1 MLVPSGKLSFVFA
14 TIVLALLSVAI
25 IVPTPAFAQAST
37 GAIRGAITDQSGAV
51 LPAVTVTVRNVDTNT
66 ERRITTNAEGLYNAD
81 NLRPGDYEI
90 TVEAQGFKKS
100 TQQLAV
106 LTGNTHTANF
116 SLVIGSSSESVL
128 VTAEAPQI
136 NLTDYKID
144 GVITRERVDTLPLNG
159 RNFLELAQIAP
170 GVTVTTTNNPGALAN
185 SFTQVSI
192 GGVSGALTQ
201 INVDGANVNDRVTG
215 GSATNFSQEMV
226 QEFQITTFN
235 FDLSNDTTSIGSVN
249 VVSRTGTNTLHGSG
263 FFYFRDHNMSAYP
276 NLVRSAAVP
285 DPFFVRRQSGF
296 SLGGPAI
303 KDKLFWFTNYEYSN
317 LVAVREIAFSQTA
330 GDGGNFAR
338 TFNHIGR
345 GPLQQKLFNARL
357 DYRINSRHSAFA
369 RYSQDL
375 NHSVQINTNNEST
388 GVTGRNQAYNAVLG
402 VTSVL
407 TPALVNDVRLN
418 YNLLTSALAALSP
431 DDCGGTIGCLN
442 LGGPNIAIG
451 GILSSGGTSF
461 ALGTAS
467 GVPTDRANRT
477 YQLTDGLSW
486 QKGTHRLRFG
496 GEFERYVRFGSTA
509 TSDTGTLTVFGP
521 DQVRTLSPALYA
533 ALPATLKSSTAGP
546 VSFNDMLA
554 LPVNTFAIGV
564 GDYSSPAPFNRES
577 ARRSDRYRVYIQDG
591 WQIRQ
596 NFTLNYG
603 LAWSLDTNIRNYDL
617 PRPKYLAP
625 ILAGNLSVPPHEYKD
640 FSPALGF
647 AWAIGK
653 QKKTVIRA
661 GSGLYFDS
669 DTGAS
674 RIAERRILGPAG
686 NGRVVI
692 DGTGILNPLSSQTG
706 QPVTLS
712 PGAAGVPSALTL
724 GQALA
729 ILPGVKATEEAR
741 FGRLGDLTVQNIALL
756 KSNATQPIFSPDT
769 RTPYSIHVTA
779 GVQRELARNFA
790 LTVDFTM
797 RRGVAYGGV
806 FSQFSVDLNRFN
818 AVRVLST
825 DPVTQVPTTVTERVI
840 PVCQGATT
848 AATIALRNDP
858 NAQCSVGSLSV
869 YQSAANSRYVGM
881 DIILDKRFS
890 KGFQFSVSY
899 AMSRYQSW
907 NDPVINL
914 NNWQESYGTND
925 NDRRHRMNI
934 NGIWQVPHYNGAQP
948 LVRALANNWQIS
960 TVTSFVSSPPMNPS
974 LSTIDVDGDGIS
986 FTRLPGIDWNGFGRG
1001 SSADDIRKAVDKWNA
1016 DVISRSIPL
1025 PANPTAPQI
1034 AACTLTLPNGQK
1046 ACAPRTP
1053 RNQVYPL
1060 LTLPTNFANGDK
1072 LLTTDLRLTRTIVIA
1087 ERLRMSIIGEGF
1099 NIFNISNLGGYSANL
1114 QSTSFGIPT
1123 TRVNQIFGSG
1133 GPRAFQVAARLTF

>member
-1 MLVPSGKLSFVFA
+1 MQAVSPKSRPFVSV
-14 TIVLALLSVAI
+14 VLCAVVCAALTY
-25 IVPTPAFAQAST
+25 PTPTLGQAST
-37 GAIRGAITDQSGAV
+37 GTIRGVITDQSGAV
-51 LPAVTVTVRNVDTNT
+51 LASANVVVRNVDTNI
-66 ERRITTNAEGLYNAD
+66 ERTVTTNAEGLYNAD
-81 NLRPGDYEI
+81 NLRPGDYDI
-90 TVEAQGFKKS
+90 AVEAAGFKKA
-100 TQQLAV
+100 TQRLSV
-106 LTGNTHTANF
+106 LTGNTHTSNF
-116 SLVIGSSSESVL
+116 SLIVGSSTESVV
-128 VTAEAPQI
+128 VTAEAPQV
-136 NLTDYKID
+136 NMTDYKID

-159 RNFLELAQIAP
+159 RNFLDLAALAP
-170 GVTVTTTNNPGALAN
+170 GVTVTTTNNPGGAAN

-192 GGVSGALTQ
+192 GGVSGLLTQ

-263 FFYFRDHNMSAYP
+263 FFFFRDHNMSAYP
-276 NLVRSAAVP
+276 NLVRSATVP

-338 TFNHIGR
+338 TFNHIGA
-345 GPLQQKLFNARL
+345 GPLQQKLFNFRM
-357 DYRINSRHSAFA
+357 DYHINSRNNAFF

-402 VTSVL
+402 VTTVL

-431 DDCGGTIGCLN
+431 EDCGGTIGCLD

-451 GILSSGGTSF
+451 GILSGGGTSF

-477 YQLTDGLSW
+477 YQLTDGISW
-486 QKGTHRLRFG
+486 QKGAHRLRFG

-509 TSDTGTLTVFGP
+509 TSDTGTLTVYGP

-533 ALPATLKSSTAGP
+533 ALPASLKSTTAGP
-546 VSFNDMLA
+546 VTFNDMLA
-554 LPVNTFAIGV
+554 LPLNTFAIGV

-577 ARRSDRYRVYIQDG
+577 ARRSDRYRLYIQDG
-591 WQIRQ
+591 WQMTPS
-596 NFTLNYG
+596 FTLNYG

-625 ILAGNLSVPPHEYKD
+625 VLAGNLSVPPHEYKD

-647 AWAIGK
+647 AWSIGK
-653 QKKTVIRA
+653 SKKTVIRA
-661 GSGLYFDS
+661 GAGLYWDS

-692 DGTGILNPLSSQTG
+692 DGTGILNPLASQAG

-712 PGAAGVPSALTL
+712 PGAAGVPTALTL
-724 GQALA
+724 GQALT

-769 RTPYSIHVTA
+769 RTPYSMHITG
-779 GVQRELARNFA
+779 GVQREIARNLA

-806 FSQFSVDLNRFN
+806 FSQFSVDQNRFN
-818 AVRVLST
+818 AVRVLSV
-825 DPVTQVPTTVTERVI
+825 DPITQVPTTVSDRVM

-848 AATIALRNDP
+848 AATVALRNDP
-858 NAQCSVGSLSV
+858 NATCSIGSLSV
-869 YQSAANSRYVGM
+869 YQSAANSRYMGLNVS
-881 DIILDKRFS
+881 LDKRFS
-890 KGFQFSVSY
+890 RGFQFTFSY
-899 AMSRYQSW
+899 ALSHYTAW

-914 NNWQESYGTND
+914 NNWQESYGIAD
-925 NDRRHRMNI
+925 NDRTHRMNV
-934 NGIWQVPHYNGAQP
+934 NAIWQVPSYKGSQRFFRI
-948 LVRALANNWQIS
+948 LTQGWQAS
-960 TVTSFVSSPPMNPS
+960 TLTSFVSAPPLNPN
-974 LSTIDVDGDGIS
+974 LSTVDIDGDGIT
-986 FTRLPGIDWNGFGRG
+986 FTRLPGVDWNGFGRG
-1001 SSADDIRKAVDKWNA
+1001 QSADDIRKAVDKWNA
-1016 DVISRSIPL
+1016 DVISRALPL
-1025 PANPTAPQI
+1025 PANPTPAQT

-1046 ACAPRTP
+1046 ACGPRTP
-1053 RNQVYPL
+1053 RNQAYPL
-1060 LTLPTNFANGDK
+1060 LTLPTNFSNGDK
-1072 LLTTDLRLTRTIVIA
+1072 LLTTDLRVTRTITIA
-1087 ERLRMSIIGEGF
+1087 ERVRLSLIGEGF
-1099 NIFNISNLGGYSANL
+1099 NMLNISNLSGYSNNL
-1114 QSTSFGIPT
+1114 QSASFGIPT

-1133 GPRAFQVAARLTF
+1133 GPRAFQVAARLSF